1 LKDRFK
7 ASRDRQR
14 VHRFGSEGVDGGMPR
29 KFQRP
34 WQPLLS
40 KAALRA
46 MAAEAFANTD
56 ASIKIQRVQPNK
68 AKR

>member
-1 LKDRFK
+1 
-7 ASRDRQR
+7 

>member
-14 VHRFGSEGVDGGMPR
+14 MHRFGREPVDRQTPR
-29 KFQRP
+29 EFLQPYRP
-34 WQPLLS
+34 PLS
-40 KAALRA
+40 KGDLRELLA
-46 MAAEAFANTD
+46 SAVANS